1 MGSHTNSSSP
11 TNMPLPLQDKV
22 LAITGAASG
31 IGLALSKV
39 AYARGAKLSLAD
51 LSLQSLNSAVSS
63 FAKDSSRVLTT
74 AIDVRK
80 SDTVDAWIAATV
92 EKFGRLDGAA
102 NLAGVIGK
110 HIG

>member
-1 MGSHTNSSSP
+1 MGSYTNTTLS
-11 TNMPLPLQDKV
+11 LQDKV

-51 LSLQSLNSAVSS
+51 LSLETLNAAVGS
-63 FAKDSSRVLTT
+63 FAEDSARVLTT

-80 SDTVDAWIAATV
+80 SDTVDAWIKSTV

-110 HIG
+110 NIG

>member
-1 MGSHTNSSSP
+1 MGSYTNTTP
-11 TNMPLPLQDKV
+11 PLQDKV

-51 LSLQSLNSAVSS
+51 LSLETLNSAVGS
-63 FAKDSSRVLTT
+63 FAKDSARVLTT

-80 SDTVDAWIAATV
+80 SDTVDAWIKSTV

-110 HIG
+110 NIG